1 MFHRVLSVSLS
12 VDASGLRNERF
23 DRVSRLT
30 VRDGLTTDVKFRGDR
45 GTDVKFRGG
54 SWKDFSSALLV
65 PLPLRSYMM
74 RHKKAW

>member
-12 VDASGLRNERF
+12 VDAFGLRNERF
-23 DRVSRLT
+23 DEVSRLT
-30 VRDGLTTDVKFRGDR
+30 VRDGLTTDI
-45 GTDVKFRGG
+45 KFRGG